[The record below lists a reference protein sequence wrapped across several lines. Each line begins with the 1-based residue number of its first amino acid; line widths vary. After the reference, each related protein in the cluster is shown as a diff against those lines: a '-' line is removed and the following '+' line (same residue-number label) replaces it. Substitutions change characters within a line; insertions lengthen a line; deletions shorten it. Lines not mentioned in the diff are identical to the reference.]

1 MPKTLPLVIGA
12 CAAGVASIAGVLAAV
27 LLKKPAGKPQAKA
40 TPVVKR
46 PSAAAP
52 QGAAAKSPRKA
63 TSSALP
69 ARSRTA
75 ASAGTARPKVS
86 SCRIAAVC
94 LCMHAWVRI
103 SPMRLAHAKNI

>member
-27 LLKKPAGKPQAKA
+27 LLKKPAGKSQATA

-46 PSAAAP
+46 ASAAAP
-52 QGAAAKSPRKA
+52 QGGAAAKSPRKA

-69 ARSRTA
+69 ARSRA
-75 ASAGTARPKVS
+75 AAAAGIAR
-86 SCRIAAVC
+86 
-94 LCMHAWVRI
+94 
-103 SPMRLAHAKNI
+103 